1 MGRPKKGESKKEITV
16 RIPIFIADNGDGSVF
31 VNIFKTLKDANRAAD
46 VQDQRFDED
55 VHVLEVTVDEDGNL
69 LDGFEDI
76 DEFLAD
82 NGVDEDDE
90 FDSDDDEDFSFD
102 DDDEDIIDED

>member
-1 MGRPKKGESKKEITV
+1 MGRPKKSEPKKEITV
-16 RIPIFIADNGDGSVF
+16 RIPIFIADGQDGSVF
-31 VNIFKTLKDANRAAD
+31 VNVFKTAKDANRAAD
-46 VQDQRFDED
+46 TQDQRFDDD
-55 VHVLEVTVDEDGNL
+55 VHVIEVTVDENGNL

-82 NGVDEDDE
+82 HDVDVD
-90 FDSDDDEDFSFD
+90 FDSEGDDDDLSFD